1 MSGGSDGMW
10 EKFTSSTKRAIKNAH
25 DEAKR
30 FHGDAVEPE
39 YLLLGLLM
47 DPYSFASKAL
57 VQMGVDVEDL
67 KEAVASEMVTGEFEF
82 DNLNFSVES
91 KKVLEAAYKEAREL
105 KLTFIGSEHLL
116 LGLLKV
122 EGCKACRILNQ
133 HGVHYEAAREAV
145 RWMIQS

>member
-1 MSGGSDGMW
+1 MW

-30 FHGDAVEPE
+30 FQNEAVEPE
-39 YLLLGLLM
+39 HLLLGLHL
-47 DPYSFASKAL
+47 DAKLFAVKAL
-57 VQMGVDVEDL
+57 YQMDVDIKDL
-67 KEAVASEMVTGEFEF
+67 TEAVVSEMVTGEFEF

-105 KLTFIGSEHLL
+105 KLTFIGSEYLL

-133 HGVHYEAAREAV
+133 HGIYYEATRDAV